1 MKNIGVRS
9 LIVGLCLMGLG
20 SWSPSLKAQ
29 IADRVYK
36 TDYHI
41 DPEKARELSVEL
53 DNISFFKDNE
63 YTGKFT
69 KGYSLPGLWVQGKAV
84 YYPLRN
90 IKLEAGVHMLIYHG
104 ANKYPSMAYQDIAY
118 WKGDQY
124 QKGVHVLPYFRAQ
137 MALSDHVNIVLGN
150 IYGASNHNL
159 IEPLYNPE
167 LNLTCDPEAGL
178 QLLYDS
184 KAFDLDVW
192 VNWQSFIFRE
202 DVHQEAF
209 TVGISSRVKYN
220 DPASRFH
227 FYTPVQGLVQ
237 HRGGEIDTIFNL
249 VALLSAVGER
259 NPQMAWNVN
268 MGALNN
274 SLEVARQHHC
284 ALFTPSSIGAFG
296 PSSPKDKT
304 PQDTIMQPTT
314 IYGICKVTGELLGNY
329 YHHKYGVDTRSVRFP
344 GIISSVTLP
353 GGGTTD
359 YAVEIY
365 YEAIR
370 SGKFTCPVPS
380 DVYMDMI
387 YMPDALRACV
397 ELMEADPAKLIH
409 RNSFNLASM
418 SFTPEIICAEIKK
431 RLPAFTMDYNVD
443 PVKKEIAESWPNSL
457 DDTCAREE
465 WGWRPE
471 WDLSRMTDDMLAHIR
486 AKLGAE

>member
-1 MKNIGVRS
+1 MKKILIIGAGGQ
-9 LIVGLCLMGLG
+9 IG
-20 SWSPSLKAQ
+20 S
-29 IADRVYK
+29 
-36 TDYHI
+36 
-41 DPEKARELSVEL
+41 ELTT
-53 DNISFFKDNE
+53 
-63 YTGKFT
+63 Y
-69 KGYSLPGLWVQGKAV
+69 
-84 YYPLRN
+84 LR
-90 IKLEAGVHMLIYHG
+90 G
-104 ANKYPSMAYQDIAY
+104 
-118 WKGDQY
+118 
-124 QKGVHVLPYFRAQ
+124 
-137 MALSDHVNIVLGN
+137 
-150 IYGASNHNL
+150 IYGSRNVVATDVRECKALGADGPFEVLDALNATSVASVVARH
-159 IEPLYNPE
+159 
-167 LNLTCDPEAGL
+167 
-178 QLLYDS
+178 
-184 KAFDLDVW
+184 
-192 VNWQSFIFRE
+192 
-202 DVHQEAF
+202 
-209 TVGISSRVKYN
+209 
-220 DPASRFH
+220 
-227 FYTPVQGLVQ
+227 
-237 HRGGEIDTIFNL
+237 EIDT
-249 VALLSAVGER
+249 
-259 NPQMAWNVN
+259 
-268 MGALNN
+268 N

-296 PSSPKDKT
+296 PSSPKVRT
-304 PQDTIMQPTT
+304 PQDTVMQPTT